1 MQARHDTSMVRI
13 GKFDLN
19 SERAFLWVCLVPV
32 LVFLAIVAVAPTT
45 AAIIDSFRELSLVSF
60 AARGEFIGFEN
71 YRELLSED
79 GKFFTAVWHTCLFV
93 VVVVPIEFCGGLAI
107 ALWINREFRGRRL
120 ILSLIM
126 IPTVIAP
133 IVVGLIWHLFFL
145 PTFGLF
151 TQGLNDIGLFRDTG
165 VFSTPESALAVLM
178 LIDIWEWTPFV
189 MLILLAGLTAM
200 PKAPIEAAHHRWRH
214 PAADPL
220 VCSDSAAS
228 PAYRHCLAAALHRCQ
243 QDLRYGVRAD
253 WRGAG
258 RFDRDGDD
266 LCSPHELHDLE
277 PGLRCGDLPGSCL
290 RFPGHGGDLL
300 QDRGEAVGN
309 P

>member
-1 MQARHDTSMVRI
+1 MQDRGDTAKVRI

-45 AAIIDSFRELSLVSF
+45 AAIIDSFRELSLLSF
-60 AARGEFIGFEN
+60 GARGEFIGFEN
-71 YRELLSED
+71 YRELLSSD
-79 GKFFTAVWHTCLFV
+79 KKFFTAVWHTCLFV

-107 ALWINREFRGRRL
+107 ALWINREFRGRRV
-120 ILSLIM
+120 ILTLIM

-133 IVVGLIWHLFFL
+133 IVVGLIWYLFFL

-151 TQGLNDIGLFRDTG
+151 TQGLNDLGLFRDTG

-200 PKAPIEAAHHRWRH
+200 PKAPVEAATLDGASRRQILWYVQIPLLRPLIVIALLLRSIDASKIFDTVYVLTGGGPGDSTEMVTTFAHRTSFMTWNLGYG
-214 PAADPL
+214 AAICL
-220 VCSDSAAS
+220 VLAFASLVMAAIF
-228 PAYRHCLAAALHRCQ
+228 YRVVAR
-243 QDLRYGVRAD
+243 
-253 WRGAG
+253 
-258 RFDRDGDD
+258 
-266 LCSPHELHDLE
+266 P
-277 PGLRCGDLPGSCL
+277 
-290 RFPGHGGDLL
+290 
-300 QDRGEAVGN
+300 
-309 P
+309 

>member
-1 MQARHDTSMVRI
+1 MQAHHHTSMVRI
-13 GKFDLN
+13 GKVYLN

-60 AARGEFIGFEN
+60 GARGEFIGFDN
-71 YRELLSED
+71 YKELLSSD
-79 GKFFTAVWHTCLFV
+79 KKFYTAVWHTCLFV

-120 ILSLIM
+120 ILTLIM

-133 IVVGLIWHLFFL
+133 VVVGLIWYLIFL

-151 TQGLNDIGLFRDTG
+151 TQGLNNLGLFRDTG

-189 MLILLAGLTAM
+189 TLILLAGLTAM
-200 PKAPIEAAHHRWRH
+200 PKAPIEAATIDGASRRQILWYVQIPLLRPLIVIALLLRSIDASKIFDTVYVLTGGGPGDSTEMVTPFAHRTSFMTWNLGYG
-214 PAADPL
+214 AAICL
-220 VCSDSAAS
+220 VLAFASLVMAAIF
-228 PAYRHCLAAALHRCQ
+228 YRIVAR
-243 QDLRYGVRAD
+243 
-253 WRGAG
+253 
-258 RFDRDGDD
+258 
-266 LCSPHELHDLE
+266 P
-277 PGLRCGDLPGSCL
+277 
-290 RFPGHGGDLL
+290 
-300 QDRGEAVGN
+300 
-309 P
+309 

>member
-1 MQARHDTSMVRI
+1 MQDRGDTAKVRI

-45 AAIIDSFRELSLVSF
+45 AAIIDSFRELSLLSF
-60 AARGEFIGFEN
+60 GARGEFIGFEN
-71 YRELLSED
+71 YRELLSSD
-79 GKFFTAVWHTCLFV
+79 KKFFTAVWHTCLFV

-107 ALWINREFRGRRL
+107 ALWINREFRGRRV
-120 ILSLIM
+120 ILTLIM

-133 IVVGLIWHLFFL
+133 IVVGLIWYLFFL

-151 TQGLNDIGLFRDTG
+151 TQGLNDLGLFRDTG

-200 PKAPIEAAHHRWRH
+200 PKAPIEAATLDGASRRQILWYVQIPLLRPLIVIALLLRSIDASKIFDTVYVLTGGGPGDSTEMVTTFAHRTSFMTWNLGYG
-214 PAADPL
+214 AAICL
-220 VCSDSAAS
+220 VLAFASLVMAAIF
-228 PAYRHCLAAALHRCQ
+228 YRVVAR
-243 QDLRYGVRAD
+243 
-253 WRGAG
+253 
-258 RFDRDGDD
+258 
-266 LCSPHELHDLE
+266 P
-277 PGLRCGDLPGSCL
+277 
-290 RFPGHGGDLL
+290 
-300 QDRGEAVGN
+300 
-309 P
+309 

>member
-32 LVFLAIVAVAPTT
+32 LIFLAIVAVAPTT
-45 AAIIDSFRELSLVSF
+45 AAIIDSFRELSLISF
-60 AARGEFIGFEN
+60 GARGEFIGFEN

-79 GKFFTAVWHTCLFV
+79 GKFFTAVWHTCFFV

-120 ILSLIM
+120 ILTLIM

-133 IVVGLIWHLFFL
+133 IVVGLIWYLFFL

-200 PKAPIEAAHHRWRH
+200 PKAPIEAATI
-214 PAADPL
+214 DG
-220 VCSDSAAS
+220 AS
-228 PAYRHCLAAALHRCQ
+228 PRQILWYVQIPLLRPLIVIALLLRSIDASKVFDTVYVLTGGGPGDSTEMVTTFAHRTSFMTWNLGYGAAICLVLAFASLVMAAIFYRIVAR
-243 QDLRYGVRAD
+243 
-253 WRGAG
+253 
-258 RFDRDGDD
+258 
-266 LCSPHELHDLE
+266 P
-277 PGLRCGDLPGSCL
+277 
-290 RFPGHGGDLL
+290 
-300 QDRGEAVGN
+300 
-309 P
+309 

>member
-19 SERAFLWVCLVPV
+19 SERVFLWVCLVPV

-60 AARGEFIGFEN
+60 GARGGFIGFEN

-120 ILSLIM
+120 ILTLIM

-133 IVVGLIWHLFFL
+133 IVVGLIWYLFFL

-200 PKAPIEAAHHRWRH
+200 PKAPIEAATIDGATRRQILWYVQIPLLRPLIVIALLLRSIDASKVFDTVYVLTGGGPGDSTEMVTTFAHRTSFMTWNLGYG
-214 PAADPL
+214 AAICL
-220 VCSDSAAS
+220 VLAFASLVMAAIF
-228 PAYRHCLAAALHRCQ
+228 YRIVAR
-243 QDLRYGVRAD
+243 
-253 WRGAG
+253 
-258 RFDRDGDD
+258 
-266 LCSPHELHDLE
+266 P
-277 PGLRCGDLPGSCL
+277 
-290 RFPGHGGDLL
+290 
-300 QDRGEAVGN
+300 
-309 P
+309 

>member
-1 MQARHDTSMVRI
+1 MQDRGDTAKVRI

-45 AAIIDSFRELSLVSF
+45 AAIIDSFRELSLLSF
-60 AARGEFIGFEN
+60 GARGEFIGFEN
-71 YRELLSED
+71 YRELLSSD
-79 GKFFTAVWHTCLFV
+79 KKFFTAVWHTCLFV

-120 ILSLIM
+120 ILTLIM

-133 IVVGLIWHLFFL
+133 IVVGLIWYLFFL

-151 TQGLNDIGLFRDTG
+151 TQGLNDLGLFRDTG

-200 PKAPIEAAHHRWRH
+200 PKAPIEAATLDGASRRQILWYVQIPLLRPLIVIALLLRSIDASKIFDTVYVLTGGGPGDSTEMVTTFAHRTSFMTWNLGYG
-214 PAADPL
+214 AAICL
-220 VCSDSAAS
+220 VLAFASLVMAAIF
-228 PAYRHCLAAALHRCQ
+228 YRVVAR
-243 QDLRYGVRAD
+243 
-253 WRGAG
+253 
-258 RFDRDGDD
+258 
-266 LCSPHELHDLE
+266 P
-277 PGLRCGDLPGSCL
+277 
-290 RFPGHGGDLL
+290 
-300 QDRGEAVGN
+300 
-309 P
+309 

>member
-1 MQARHDTSMVRI
+1 MQARHDTTKVRI

-45 AAIIDSFRELSLVSF
+45 AAIIDSFRELSLLSF
-60 AARGEFIGFEN
+60 GARGEFVGFDN
-71 YRELLSED
+71 YKELLSSD
-79 GKFFTAVWHTCLFV
+79 KKFYTAVWHTCLFV

-120 ILSLIM
+120 ILTLIM

-133 IVVGLIWHLFFL
+133 IVVGLIWYLFFL

-151 TQGLNDIGLFRDTG
+151 TQGLNDLGLFRDTG

-200 PKAPIEAAHHRWRH
+200 PKAPIEAATLDGATRRQILWYVQIPLLRPLIVIALLLRSIDASKIFDTVYILTGGGPGDSTEMVTTFAHRTSFMTWNLGYG
-214 PAADPL
+214 AAICL
-220 VCSDSAAS
+220 VLAFASLVMAAIF
-228 PAYRHCLAAALHRCQ
+228 YRVVAR
-243 QDLRYGVRAD
+243 
-253 WRGAG
+253 
-258 RFDRDGDD
+258 
-266 LCSPHELHDLE
+266 P
-277 PGLRCGDLPGSCL
+277 
-290 RFPGHGGDLL
+290 
-300 QDRGEAVGN
+300 
-309 P
+309 

>member
-1 MQARHDTSMVRI
+1 MQALGDTARVRI
-13 GKFDLN
+13 GNFDLN

-45 AAIIDSFRELSLVSF
+45 TAIIDSFRELSLISF
-60 AARGEFIGFEN
+60 GARGEFIGFEN
-71 YRELLSED
+71 YVELLSSD
-79 GKFFTAVWHTCLFV
+79 KKFFTAVWHTCLFV

-120 ILSLIM
+120 ILTLIM

-133 IVVGLIWHLFFL
+133 IVVGLIWYLFFL

-151 TQGLNDIGLFRDTG
+151 TQGLNDLGLFRDTG

-200 PKAPIEAAHHRWRH
+200 PKAPIEAATLDGASRRQILWYVQIPLLRPLIVIALLLRSIDASKIFDTVYVLTGGGPGDSTEMVTTFAHRTSFMTWNLGYG
-214 PAADPL
+214 AAICL
-220 VCSDSAAS
+220 VLAFASLVMAAIF
-228 PAYRHCLAAALHRCQ
+228 YRVVAR
-243 QDLRYGVRAD
+243 
-253 WRGAG
+253 
-258 RFDRDGDD
+258 
-266 LCSPHELHDLE
+266 P
-277 PGLRCGDLPGSCL
+277 
-290 RFPGHGGDLL
+290 
-300 QDRGEAVGN
+300 
-309 P
+309 

>member
-1 MQARHDTSMVRI
+1 MQAHHHTSMVRI
-13 GKFDLN
+13 GKVYLN

-60 AARGEFIGFEN
+60 GARGEFIGFDN
-71 YRELLSED
+71 YKELLSSD
-79 GKFFTAVWHTCLFV
+79 KKFYTAVWHTCLFV

-120 ILSLIM
+120 ILTLIM

-133 IVVGLIWHLFFL
+133 VVVGLIWHLIFL

-151 TQGLNDIGLFRDTG
+151 TQGLNNLGLFRDTG

-189 MLILLAGLTAM
+189 TLILLAGLTAM
-200 PKAPIEAAHHRWRH
+200 PKAPIEAATIDGASRRQILWYVQIPLLRPLIVIALLLRSIDASKIFDTVYVLTGGGPGDSTEMVTTFAHRTSFMTWNLGYG
-214 PAADPL
+214 AAICL
-220 VCSDSAAS
+220 VLAFASLVMAAIF
-228 PAYRHCLAAALHRCQ
+228 YRIVAR
-243 QDLRYGVRAD
+243 
-253 WRGAG
+253 
-258 RFDRDGDD
+258 
-266 LCSPHELHDLE
+266 P
-277 PGLRCGDLPGSCL
+277 
-290 RFPGHGGDLL
+290 
-300 QDRGEAVGN
+300 
-309 P
+309 